1 MILHVIKLN
10 LNNLKKKKTL
20 LGVGLFNSF
29 FFTNLFIYFK
39 FCDLA
44 TLTDDHPQEELA
56 KFWLQFRQE
65 SKKSLRIMLYFDHLV
80 VVVVV
85 EPIV

>member
-1 MILHVIKLN
+1 L
-10 LNNLKKKKTL
+10 
-20 LGVGLFNSF
+20 
-29 FFTNLFIYFK
+29 K

-44 TLTDDHPQEELA
+44 ILTDDHPQEELA

-65 SKKSLRIMLYFDHLV
+65 SQKSLRIMLYFDDLLGV
-80 VVVVV
+80 LVV

>member
-1 MILHVIKLN
+1 
-10 LNNLKKKKTL
+10 
-20 LGVGLFNSF
+20 LGVGLFNI
-29 FFTNLFIYFK
+29 FFTNLDFYLK

-65 SKKSLRIMLYFDHLV
+65 TQKSLRIMLYFDDLLV
-80 VVVVV
+80 VLVV